1 MHLSCPSAPQ
11 ASCTN
16 LRKRTL
22 FALTHNENV
31 VVSWHTA
38 EEVTKKKK
46 KSSASSKPE
55 KLSVPLHLIQGRSQE
70 KLPGSKG
77 CEINEGW
84 QM

>member
-31 VVSWHTA
+31 VFSWHTA

-46 KSSASSKPE
+46 KKFS
-55 KLSVPLHLIQGRSQE
+55 LIQARETLSPPTSH
-70 KLPGSKG
+70 PGEVSGEAAWK
-77 CEINEGW
+77 
-84 QM
+84 